1 VGVTVQV
8 LFFGHWRD
16 RAGAGQLSL
25 TLSEP
30 ATVADAATTL
40 AAQNPNLSGILDKV
54 RVAVGEEFAAPETL
68 LKNGDELAFLPPMS
82 GG

>member
-1 VGVTVQV
+1 MIVRV

-16 RAGAGQLSL
+16 RAGAGELAL
-25 TLSEP
+25 TLSET
-30 ATVADAATTL
+30 ATVADAAKAL
-40 AAQNPNLSGILDKV
+40 AIQNPNLVGILDKV
-54 RVAVGEEFAAPETL
+54 RVAVGEEFATPETP

>member
-1 VGVTVQV
+1 MSVRV

-16 RAGAGQLSL
+16 RAGTGELSL
-25 TLSEP
+25 ELPDGSR
-30 ATVADAATTL
+30 VADAAKALEMSNPAL
-40 AAQNPNLSGILDKV
+40 AGVLEKV
-54 RVAVGEEFAAPETL
+54 RVAVGEEFAMPETV

>member
-1 VGVTVQV
+1 MTVRT

-16 RAGAGQLSL
+16 RAGAGEISL
-25 TLSEP
+25 TLPEGAS
-30 ATVADAATTL
+30 VSDAAEVL
-40 AAQNPNLSGILDKV
+40 AARNPSLAGILEKV
-54 RVAVGEEFAAPETL
+54 RVAVGEEFATPETL

>member
-1 VGVTVQV
+1 MTVRI

-16 RAGAGQLSL
+16 RAGTGEL
-25 TLSEP
+25 TLALPEP
-30 ATVADAATTL
+30 ATVADAANTL
-40 AAQNPNLSGILDKV
+40 AAQNPNLAGILDKV
-54 RVAVGEEFAAPETL
+54 RVAVGEEFATPETP